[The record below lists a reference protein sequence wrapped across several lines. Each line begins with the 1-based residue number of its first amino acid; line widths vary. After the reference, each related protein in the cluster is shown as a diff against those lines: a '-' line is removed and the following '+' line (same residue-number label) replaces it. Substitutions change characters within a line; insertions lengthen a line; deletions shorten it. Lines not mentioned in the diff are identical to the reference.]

1 MQLTV
6 TGRHVEVTEAMKE
19 HARLKLERIA
29 LDCPRILGAHL
40 IMDIEKYRHRAE
52 VVLQGP
58 HLTITC
64 SRETSD
70 MYGSID
76 QVMHCVEGQLKRY
89 KDRIQAHKPRHAREV
104 RAPLGI
110 MEVGEHASSSVI
122 VRAETIAVKPMHL
135 DEAILQMDLAQ
146 FNFLVFLD
154 AVSGRRDLLIR
165 LGEDVFGYHDWNK
178 TKLKGTRLLARMKVF
193 SSEGLEELG
202 SHPRHLRDEKVS
214 IDVLHPGEARER
226 LVASGRNFMLFH
238 NGESGESSILF
249 ELRRG
254 GFGLI
259 QASGEQT
266 A

>member
-19 HARLKLERIA
+19 HARRKLERIA

-89 KDRIQAHKPRHAREV
+89 KDRTQAHKPRHAREQFLSLNHSLNHSLSLSLSLNHSLSLSLKLYYHV
-104 RAPLGI
+104 
-110 MEVGEHASSSVI
+110 
-122 VRAETIAVKPMHL
+122 
-135 DEAILQMDLAQ
+135 LQ
-146 FNFLVFLD
+146 FF
-154 AVSGRRDLLIR
+154 
-165 LGEDVFGYHDWNK
+165 
-178 TKLKGTRLLARMKVF
+178 
-193 SSEGLEELG
+193 
-202 SHPRHLRDEKVS
+202 RH
-214 IDVLHPGEARER
+214 I
-226 LVASGRNFMLFH
+226 
-238 NGESGESSILF
+238 
-249 ELRRG
+249 
-254 GFGLI
+254 
-259 QASGEQT
+259 
-266 A
+266 